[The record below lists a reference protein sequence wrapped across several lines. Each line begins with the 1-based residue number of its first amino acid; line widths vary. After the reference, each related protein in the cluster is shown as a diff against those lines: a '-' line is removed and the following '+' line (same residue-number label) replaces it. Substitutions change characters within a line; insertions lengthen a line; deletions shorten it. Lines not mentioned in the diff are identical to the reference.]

1 MFGVRENDITLA
13 TRHRKLYKRDDC
25 CIIMA
30 SRARSTTHVEYEIIN
45 YLGTSMYLDDL
56 MSQMIPEGD
65 DVAAKR
71 FKKGAE
77 NICKFLENMAGR
89 RLHKLPKT
97 HPAYLPKE
105 DE

>member
-1 MFGVRENDITLA
+1 MFGVRENDITLVN
-13 TRHRKLYKRDDC
+13 RDRKLYKRGYY

-30 SRARSTTHVEYEIIN
+30 SRARSTTHVEYELVN
-45 YLGTSMYLDDL
+45 YIGRHIYLDDL
-56 MSQMIPEGD
+56 MAQMIPDGD

-77 NICKFLENMAGR
+77 NICQYLENMAQR

-97 HPAYLPKE
+97 HPDYKE
-105 DE
+105 KDA

>member
-1 MFGVRENDITLA
+1 M
-13 TRHRKLYKRDDC
+13 TRHRKLYKRDYC
-25 CIIMA
+25 CVIMA
-30 SRARSTTHVEYEIIN
+30 TRARSTTHVEYEIIN
-45 YLGTSMYLDDL
+45 YIGRHIYLDDL
-56 MSQMIPEGD
+56 MGQMIPDGD

-77 NICKFLENMAGR
+77 NVCKFLENMADR

-97 HPAYLPKE
+97 HPDFTPK